1 MSNHNKDSLVIVTRV
16 YKFRKATWKYI
27 QIFKAIFL
35 MISCSLHNP
44 MASNEREH
52 VMFVLK
58 LFQLSSVSAEYE
70 FMLVSKST
78 VCAFSDYTVTE
89 KVLQIVW

>member
-1 MSNHNKDSLVIVTRV
+1 
-16 YKFRKATWKYI
+16 
-27 QIFKAIFL
+27 
-35 MISCSLHNP
+35 